1 MSRAGAVA
9 SLAALLTSGCYV
21 SRQGVAQMQ
30 ILLDARP
37 VREVL
42 HDPAVPPDIRRK
54 LRIVRAAQRFGVDTL
69 GMAQATDLYRT
80 WYDTGD
86 GPIAWN
92 VSASARD
99 RFEART
105 WWFPVVGVVP
115 YLGFFDEAESR
126 AMAEALE
133 VQEDLDVLRR
143 EVGAFS
149 TLGWFDD
156 PVFTSALRGD
166 DFDVARLVLHEMAH
180 AEVFFPGHVAW
191 NENFATL
198 VGDRAALQ
206 FLIERYGK
214 RSGPVVRARRRL
226 RDERVLRSTLDGVLA
241 NLEAL
246 YEGPGSR
253 ADKLLA
259 REKIFVQGKATLV
272 ALGDVSGARRWAARP
287 WNNALW
293 MSLRRYRGRQSGLAK
308 LLDERFSG
316 DLAAFIRWLR
326 DRSDPPGEGA
336 G

>member
-1 MSRAGAVA
+1 MTRAGAFA
-9 SLAALLTSGCYV
+9 SLALLFLSGCYV
-21 SRQGVAQMQ
+21 TRQGLTQMQ
-30 ILLDARP
+30 ILLAARP
-37 VREVL
+37 VSEVL
-42 HDPAVPPDIRRK
+42 HDPTVPPDLRRK
-54 LRIVRAAQRFGVDTL
+54 LRIVRAAKRFGVDTL
-69 GMAQATDLYRT
+69 GMRQAADLYRT

-126 AMAEALE
+126 AMAEILE
-133 VQEDLDVLRR
+133 VDEDLDVLRR

-156 PVFTSALRGD
+156 PVFSSALRGD

-198 VGDRAALQ
+198 VGDRAALR
-206 FLIERYGK
+206 FLIERYGDH
-214 RSGPVVRARRRL
+214 SGPVVRARGRL
-226 RDERVLRSTLDGVLA
+226 GDERVLRGALDGVLA

-259 REKIFVQGKATLV
+259 REKVFAQGKATLA
-272 ALGDVSGARRWAARP
+272 ALGDVGGARRWIARP

-293 MSLRRYRGRQSGLAK
+293 MSLRRYQGHQDALSE
-308 LLDERFSG
+308 LLDERFDG
-316 DLAAFIRWLR
+316 DIAAFIAWLQG
-326 DRSDPPGEGA
+326 RSGPPGEGA